1 MRLVSLYPIF
11 VTLTDKLCV
20 VVGGGQVAT
29 RKATGLLTAGA
40 SVTVISPQASEQLQD
55 LHEAG
60 QIVWKQR
67 EYREGDLTGA
77 ALVFAATNR
86 EDINLA
92 VCREAKQRGVWVND
106 AMSAERSSFQLPAT
120 YQQGGLQIAVSTSG
134 ASPLLA
140 RTIRD
145 ELASTYD
152 VRYARLVEL
161 LSLMR
166 RRLQAQ
172 GASEEEKRAVFA
184 RCMRR
189 KERLLQMMSG
199 DYREGSLA
207 MLVDRLLD
215 DESE

>member
-67 EYREGDLTGA
+67 EYAGRRFDGCRPG
-77 ALVFAATNR
+77 VCRYNR

-140 RTIRD
+140 RTD
-145 ELASTYD
+145 S
-152 VRYARLVEL
+152 
-161 LSLMR
+161 
-166 RRLQAQ
+166 
-172 GASEEEKRAVFA
+172 
-184 RCMRR
+184 
-189 KERLLQMMSG
+189 
-199 DYREGSLA
+199 
-207 MLVDRLLD
+207 
-215 DESE
+215 